1 MNKKGFTLIEL
12 LVVIAIIGL
21 LSTLAVIAL
30 GSAREK
36 ARDAKRLADLK
47 QMQTALEFY
56 YTENSAYPESQVAQ
70 NLGAGA
76 FTCLGNGGFDAAGCA
91 NPIVGQVPVGP
102 AAGENYT
109 YTSADGT
116 DYVITATLEGASN
129 GLSEAIQA
137 TPSGLRNEP

>member
-56 YTENSAYPESQVAQ
+56 YTENSEYPESQVAQ

-76 FTCLGNGGFDAAGCA
+76 FTCLGNGGFDAAGCDD
-91 NPIVGQVPVGP
+91 PIVGQVPVGP
-102 AAGENYT
+102 AAGEKYT

-116 DYVITATLEGASN
+116 SYIITATLEGSSN
-129 GLSEAIQA
+129 GLAGAIQA